1 MKTIEGM
8 SILVTGGGSGI
19 GTDCARRFCAQ
30 GARVT
35 ISGRRLEKLQA
46 VQSELG
52 ANCHI
57 VQGDVTVQ
65 ADREAMLSEAVKHGN
80 DRLDALVNNAANMY
94 RQPVDG
100 YTETFLKEA
109 FNTNVVSAMMLS
121 SMAVPHLEK
130 TQGSIVF
137 IGSTHTR
144 RAFPGASPYATT
156 KAALEGLTKVMAAE
170 LGPKQIRTGCIL
182 PGAVSTELNLRA
194 GLFTAEEAKDRYDAV
209 AGLHA
214 LGRIGTGT
222 EIAEGVEYL
231 ICAEWVT
238 GVALEVDGGIGLGA
252 SNF

>member
-1 MKTIEGM
+1 MKSIEGM
-8 SILVTGGGSGI
+8 SILITGGGSGI
-19 GTDCARRFCAQ
+19 GQDCARRFCDM

-35 ISGRRLEKLQA
+35 ISGRRLERLEA
-46 VQSELG
+46 VQAEIGDLG
-52 ANCHI
+52 A
-57 VQGDVTVQ
+57 VTQGDVKDQ
-65 ADREAMLSEAVKHGN
+65 AGREAMLRTALAHGGGK
-80 DRLDALVNNAANMY
+80 LDALVNNAANMY
-94 RQPVDG
+94 RQPVDA
-100 YTETFLKEA
+100 YTEDFLKDA
-109 FNTNVVSAMMLS
+109 FDTNVISAMMLS
-121 SMAVPHLEK
+121 SMAIPHLEI
-130 TQGSIVF
+130 TQGAIVF

-222 EIAEGVEYL
+222 EVAEGVEYL
-231 ICAEWVT
+231 IRAEWVT

>member
-1 MKTIEGM
+1 MKAIEGM

-19 GTDCARRFCAQ
+19 GADCARRFCAQ

-35 ISGRRLEKLQA
+35 ISGRRLEKLEA
-46 VQSELG
+46 VRAELG
-52 ANCHI
+52 HNCH
-57 VQGDVTVQ
+57 VVKGDVTVQ
-65 ADREAMLSEAVKHGN
+65 ADREAMLAEAVGHGN
-80 DRLDALVNNAANMY
+80 SRLDALVNNAANMY

-100 YTETFLKEA
+100 YTETFLKDA
-109 FNTNVVSAMMLS
+109 FDTNVVSAMMLS
-121 SMAVPHLEK
+121 SMAVPDLEQ
-130 TQGSIVF
+130 TQGAIVF

-194 GLFTAEEAKDRYDAV
+194 GLFTEEEAKDRYDAV

-222 EIAEGVEYL
+222 EVAEGVEYL

-238 GVALEVDGGIGLGA
+238 GVSLEVDGGIGLGA

>member
-1 MKTIEGM
+1 MKSIEGM

-19 GTDCARRFCAQ
+19 GQDCARRFCDM

-35 ISGRRLEKLQA
+35 ISGRRLEKLEA
-46 VQSELG
+46 VQAEIG
-52 ANCHI
+52 ERCA
-57 VQGDVTVQ
+57 VAQGDVKDQ
-65 ADREAMLSEAVKHGN
+65 ADREAMLRTALAHGSGK
-80 DRLDALVNNAANMY
+80 LDALVNNAANMY
-94 RQPVDG
+94 RQPVDA
-100 YTETFLKEA
+100 YTEDFLKDA
-109 FNTNVVSAMMLS
+109 FDTNVISAMLLS
-121 SMAVPHLEK
+121 SMSIPHLEI
-130 TQGSIVF
+130 TQGAIIF

-222 EIAEGVEYL
+222 EVAEGVEYL
-231 ICAEWVT
+231 IRAEWVT

>member
-1 MKTIEGM
+1 MRNLEDM

-19 GTDCARRFCAQ
+19 GADCARRFCSQ

-35 ISGRRLEKLQA
+35 ISGRRLEKLEA
-46 VQSELG
+46 IKDELG
-52 ANCHI
+52 ERCHV

-65 ADREAMLSEAVKHGN
+65 ADREVMLAASVEDG
-80 DRLDALVNNAANMY
+80 LVNNAANMY

-100 YTETFLKEA
+100 YTEDFLKDA
-109 FNTNVVSAMMLS
+109 FDTNVVSAMMLS
-121 SMAVPHLEK
+121 SMAVPLLEP
-130 TQGSIVF
+130 TQGAIIF

-194 GLFTAEEAKDRYDAV
+194 GLFTAEQAKDRYDAV

-222 EIAEGVEYL
+222 EVAEGVEYL

-252 SNF
+252 SHF

>member
-1 MKTIEGM
+1 MRKLEDM

-19 GTDCARRFCAQ
+19 GADCARRFCDR

-35 ISGRRLEKLQA
+35 ISGRRLEKLEA
-46 VQSELG
+46 IKNELG
-52 ANCHI
+52 ELCHVI
-57 VQGDVTVQ
+57 QGDVTVQ
-65 ADREAMLSEAVKHGN
+65 ADREAMLAGSIEHGGK
-80 DRLDALVNNAANMY
+80 LDALVNNAANMY

-100 YTETFLKEA
+100 YTEDFLKDA
-109 FNTNVVSAMMLS
+109 FDTNVVSAMMLS
-121 SMAVPHLEK
+121 SMAVPHLES
-130 TQGSIVF
+130 TLGAIVF

-194 GLFTAEEAKDRYDAV
+194 GLFTAEQAKDRYDAV

-222 EIAEGVEYL
+222 EVAEGVEYL

-252 SNF
+252 SHF